1 MSARA
6 KMNQWQSP
14 TTGQQNRP
22 APCKYHKFG
31 KYMRV
36 ASSERQTPRWEL
48 GGGFGAHAS
57 LQAGFAEQ
65 IDSQQL
71 IGAPLRPGPAAE
83 KDAPQRPGLSPKP
96 RPLGEGVAKL
106 RLPWGLG
113 AGHHQNRCALGE
125 VAVSSE
131 ASALGAVPQQR
142 PQHPRREVVRSR
154 RWLWALS
161 RHPPGSFWA
170 GRLGLRAPR
179 TMWFWCGDDRVC
191 PSHAGVC
198 RHPVAAGGSPA
209 AIPGGPLAPA
219 PPVWSCFVAPRLGGR
234 PHRGPRGGTLRT
246 KLLVAQAGTR
256 LPRRRGAS
264 SACVA
269 LSSAL
274 PARLFTEVGGAEGST
289 HRCGDT
295 ALPGRPW
302 RSAQAGPQVPKGHA
316 SCWVMASF
324 FITRPPRLVMLSGW
338 L

>member
-1 MSARA
+1 M
-6 KMNQWQSP
+6 
-14 TTGQQNRP
+14 
-22 APCKYHKFG
+22 
-31 KYMRV
+31 
-36 ASSERQTPRWEL
+36 PR
-48 GGGFGAHAS
+48 
-57 LQAGFAEQ
+57 
-65 IDSQQL
+65 
-71 IGAPLRPGPAAE
+71 
-83 KDAPQRPGLSPKP
+83 
-96 RPLGEGVAKL
+96 
-106 RLPWGLG
+106 
-113 AGHHQNRCALGE
+113 
-125 VAVSSE
+125 
-131 ASALGAVPQQR
+131 QR

-161 RHPPGSFWA
+161 RRPPGSFWA

-274 PARLFTEVGGAEGST
+274 PARLFTEVRGAEGST

-316 SCWVMASF
+316 SSCWVMASF
-324 FITRPPRLVMLSGW
+324 FITPPPHAPGNAVRLVVIQSHHFLITSETSSLPKGHLTKGHAQAQKKKRRIIFTKENNRIPRTAFAANGSLASCAPTADSFSFQGLFFFFPRTLW
-338 L
+338 CKRKRKTNSPKQSW